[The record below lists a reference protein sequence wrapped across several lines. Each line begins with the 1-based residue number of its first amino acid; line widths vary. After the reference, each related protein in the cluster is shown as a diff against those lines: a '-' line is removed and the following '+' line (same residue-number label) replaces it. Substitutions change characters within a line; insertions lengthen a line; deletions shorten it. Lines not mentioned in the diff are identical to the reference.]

1 VRVLA
6 FELCGYTLWGPLRFD
21 ARARPCVCARVCA
34 FPGGLCSCL
43 RVLVCLLVLACLLA
57 CVLCVCAQ
65 RPVKPK
71 GRSVT
76 PEQKEEAVRAGICR
90 DLVLPVDM
98 QFMMSQEELK
108 AFLKPPKVKA
118 K

>member
-1 VRVLA
+1 MMRARAPVFVRVS
-6 FELCGYTLWGPLRFD
+6 
-21 ARARPCVCARVCA
+21 AR
-34 FPGGLCSCL
+34 FPGGLRACV
-43 RVLVCLLVLACLLA
+43 RVLVCLLVLACLDCLLA

-98 QFMMSQEELK
+98 Q
-108 AFLKPPKVKA
+108 VKG
-118 K
+118 KGGRKGGRKE